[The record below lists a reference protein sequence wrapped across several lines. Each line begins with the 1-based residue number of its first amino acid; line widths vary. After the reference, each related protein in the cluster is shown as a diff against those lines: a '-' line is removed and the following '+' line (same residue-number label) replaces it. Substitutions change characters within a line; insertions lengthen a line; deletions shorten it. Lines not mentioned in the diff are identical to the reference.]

1 MHKHEYK
8 NWVARPVSKFAK
20 VSIIV
25 ISIGLAIIGII
36 AFAASKGSMAVLAP
50 EGTIADQQRDLI
62 VFATLLMLVIV
73 VPVFALLIGISW
85 RYRASN
91 KKAKYAPDWDR
102 NRLAE
107 VAWWGFPILII
118 IILASVAWVSSHK
131 LDPYRKIEAD
141 AKPLTVQVVAL
152 QWKWLFI
159 YPEQN
164 IATVNYLQI
173 PEKTPINLE
182 ITSDGP
188 MNSFWIPQLGGQ
200 IYAMAGMQTQLN
212 LMADKTGT
220 FQGSSAN
227 LSGEGFAG
235 MKFETKSTNQAD
247 FDTWVAS
254 VKNGDNILNEEHYEK
269 LSAKSENNP
278 PTFYANV
285 SNDLFKHIVD
295 SFVKPSSSEN
305 SVSNEMVESTHE

>member
-1 MHKHEYK
+1 M
-8 NWVARPVSKFAK
+8 SKFAK

-62 VFATLLMLVIV
+62 VFATLLMCVIV
-73 VPVFALLIGISW
+73 LPVFGLAIGISW

-91 KKAKYAPDWDR
+91 KKSKYTPDWDR

-107 VAWWGFPILII
+107 TAWWGFPILII
-118 IILASVAWVSSHK
+118 VILASVAWVSSHK
-131 LDPYRKIEAD
+131 LDPYRKIEANS
-141 AKPLTVQVVAL
+141 KPLTIQVVAL

-173 PEKTPINLE
+173 PEKTPVNFL

-200 IYAMAGMQTQLN
+200 IYAMAGMQSQLN
-212 LMADKTGT
+212 LMADKTGV

-235 MKFETKSTNQAD
+235 MKFETKASSQSE
-247 FDTWVAS
+247 FDAWVGT
-254 VKNGDNILNEEHYEK
+254 VKNGDNVLNEETYEK
-269 LSAKSENNP
+269 ISAKSENNP
-278 PTFYANV
+278 PAFYSHVDPGMFN
-285 SNDLFKHIVD
+285 HIID
-295 SFVKPSSSEN
+295 GFLRPATPEN
-305 SVSNEMVESTHE
+305 STISNQLEMHHE